1 MRHIIAATDFS
12 DLADHAVT
20 TAAQLARAF
29 EAKLIL
35 AHAFD
40 TAPMGPASA
49 YPMAAFATYPS
60 AAAMRAS
67 AQKQLDEVKARL
79 AAAGDIDISAELLDH
94 PSAWA
99 ALCDLAERRGAD
111 LVVIGTHGRTAI
123 SRLLLGSVAETTLRH
138 APCSVLAVREAPAR
152 FGRILVGT
160 DFSPASK
167 PALVQANALAKR
179 LGAEVTLIHVYVAPR
194 PLWGEAQVELGDI
207 DTQLRQSMVDVHRDY
222 FDVPFEIALMQSD
235 NAALAMGEYAAAH
248 DMDLVVVS
256 THGRTGIK
264 RMLMGSVAE
273 KTVRHAPCAVWV
285 ARQ

>member
-1 MRHIIAATDFS
+1 MRQIIAATDFS
-12 DLADHAVT
+12 DLANHAVA
-20 TAAQLARAF
+20 TASQLARAF

-60 AAAMRAS
+60 AAAMRAA
-67 AQKQLDEVKARL
+67 AQKQLDEVKAQVET
-79 AAAGDIDISAELLDH
+79 AGNVDVSTELLDH

-99 ALCDLAERRGAD
+99 ALCDLAERRNAD
-111 LVVIGTHGRTAI
+111 LIVLGTHGRTAI

-138 APCSVLAVREAPAR
+138 APCSVLALRGATKPIE
-152 FGRILVGT
+152 RILVGT
-160 DFSPASK
+160 DFSAASK
-167 PALVQANALAKR
+167 PALIAANALARR
-179 LGAEVTLIHVYVAPR
+179 LDAEVTLIHVYVAPR
-194 PLWGEAQVELGDI
+194 PLWGEQQVELGRI
-207 DTQLRQSMVDVHRDY
+207 DTELRQSMVDVHREY
-222 FDVPFEIALMQSD
+222 FEVPLEVALMQSD
-235 NAALAMGEYAAAH
+235 NVALAMSEYASAH
-248 DMDLVVVS
+248 GIGLVVVS

-273 KTVRHAPCAVWV
+273 ATVRHAPCAVWV